1 MLNTKVVDLKPTYNF
16 HKGYM
21 GFFPIDFAQQ
31 VCQLCMP
38 LNCSE
43 QEVLTFGQ
51 VFHLF
56 PLKI

>member
-1 MLNTKVVDLKPTYNF
+1 LNTKVGDLKPTYNF

-21 GFFPIDFAQQ
+21 GFFSIDFAQQ

-38 LNCSE
+38 LNFSE
-43 QEVLTFGQ
+43 QEVLPFGQ
-51 VFHLF
+51 VFHLL

>member
-1 MLNTKVVDLKPTYNF
+1 MKVGHLKPTYNF

-21 GFFPIDFAQQ
+21 GFFSIDFAQQ

-38 LNCSE
+38 LNFSE
-43 QEVLTFGQ
+43 QEVLPFGQ
-51 VFHLF
+51 VFHLL